1 MDIDA
6 RQQITSGGF
15 EGRIIRWFM
24 QRAGNPRVSVKL
36 WNGEEFYLADGR
48 PVACLEFRDRRAI
61 PELLTSTSVGFG
73 ECYSRGIIEVHGDLV
88 AFADEITRA
97 HTEKNQG
104 HYLRHKL
111 HSALWSLKR
120 NTLSRA
126 LRNVHHHYDL
136 GNDFYGLWL
145 DPRMVYTCAYY
156 ENADDTLEQAQLA
169 KLDHVCRKL
178 RLRPGQEV
186 IEAGC
191 GWGSL
196 AMHMVE
202 HYGVKVTAFNNS
214 AEQVRYAREQAASRG
229 LDASRLNFVQDDYR
243 NINQRCDVFVSV
255 GMLEHVGRKNYQE
268 LGKLIRRSLKP
279 EGLGLIHSIGRSRPA
294 PVDSWIARYIFPG
307 GHIPSLG
314 EMAALFEPCEFSILD
329 IENLRLHYA
338 RTCRAWLANF
348 DRVKTEVTAM
358 YSEEFMR
365 AWRLYLAGSSAGF
378 HTGTLQLYQV
388 LFAPPGNNSVPWT
401 RKYQY
406 GGVGDVRR
414 P

>member
-36 WNGEEFYLADGR
+36 WNGDEFYLADGR

-61 PELLTSTSVGFG
+61 LELLTSTSVGFG

-104 HYLRHKL
+104 HYLRHKV

-126 LRNVHHHYDL
+126 QRNVHHHYDL
-136 GNDFYGLWL
+136 GNDFYRLWL

-178 RLRPGQEV
+178 KLRPGQEV

-196 AMHMVE
+196 AMHMVV
-202 HYGVKVTAFNNS
+202 HYGVKVTAYNNS
-214 AEQVRYAREQAASRG
+214 
-229 LDASRLNFVQDDYR
+229 
-243 NINQRCDVFVSV
+243 
-255 GMLEHVGRKNYQE
+255 
-268 LGKLIRRSLKP
+268 
-279 EGLGLIHSIGRSRPA
+279 
-294 PVDSWIARYIFPG
+294 
-307 GHIPSLG
+307 
-314 EMAALFEPCEFSILD
+314 
-329 IENLRLHYA
+329 
-338 RTCRAWLANF
+338 
-348 DRVKTEVTAM
+348 
-358 YSEEFMR
+358 
-365 AWRLYLAGSSAGF
+365 
-378 HTGTLQLYQV
+378 
-388 LFAPPGNNSVPWT
+388 
-401 RKYQY
+401 
-406 GGVGDVRR
+406 
-414 P
+414 

>member
-1 MDIDA
+1 MMDIDA
-6 RQQITSGGF
+6 RQQVASGGF
-15 EGRIIRWFM
+15 ESRIIRWFM
-24 QRAGNPRVSVKL
+24 QRAGNPRVSVRL

-48 PVACLEFRDRRAI
+48 PVACLEFRDKRAI
-61 PELLTSTSVGFG
+61 AELLTSTSVGFG
-73 ECYSRGIIEVHGDLV
+73 ECFSRGIIEVHGDLP

-104 HYLRHKL
+104 RYFRHKVRSL
-111 HSALWSLKR
+111 LWSLR
-120 NTLSRA
+120 SNTLSRA

-136 GNDFYGLWL
+136 GNDFYRLWL

-156 ENADDTLEQAQLA
+156 ENADATLEEAQLA

-178 RLRPGQEV
+178 QLRPGLDV

-202 HYGVKVTAFNNS
+202 HYGVRVTAYNNS
-214 AEQVRYAREQAASRG
+214 AEQVRYAREAAEKRN
-229 LDASRLNFVQDDYR
+229 LDSSRLRFVQDDYR
-243 NINQRCDVFVSV
+243 KINQRCDVFVSI
-255 GMLEHVGRKNYQE
+255 GMLEHVGRHNYRD
-268 LGKLIRRSLKP
+268 LGKLIRRSLNP
-279 EGLGLIHSIGRSRPA
+279 GGLGLIHSIGRSRPA

-307 GHIPSLG
+307 GHVPSLG
-314 EMAALFEPCEFSILD
+314 EMAELFEPCEFSILD

-348 DRVKTEVTAM
+348 DRVKGEVTSM
-358 YSEEFMR
+358 YGEDFMR

-388 LFAPPGNNSVPWT
+388 LFAPPGNNDVPWT
-401 RKYQY
+401 RNYQY
-406 GGVGDVRR
+406 GGDDVAR